1 LVVKRGGRRENCRRL
16 GFRLLSEFWA
26 RTLNLSRISIRCPP
40 CPTRSGLYH
49 RDIDI
54 HHRHLWLAMSAP
66 GAEWISDRSRE
77 NTPEGPED
85 HHDSSQQRTSKKRKV
100 LSCYACRSR
109 KMKCDRVFP
118 VCGRC
123 KKTGRDQE
131 CTYDPRL
138 VHDSRANTGAQAAQD
153 ISSTLAA
160 RHADGESP
168 TDTSD
173 AMRWKIQVQE
183 RRIAMLEQRLAVQ
196 GETKKSSQY
205 ADTVAYEPEIKE
217 EVMFRRKG
225 FRSQFHGRTS
235 VMSTISTVHLESHTH
250 YALHES

>member
-1 LVVKRGGRRENCRRL
+1 V
-16 GFRLLSEFWA
+16 SEFGA
-26 RTLNLSRISIRCPP
+26 GTLNPLRISIRCPP

-49 RDIDI
+49 RNIDI
-54 HHRHLWLAMSAP
+54 HHPPLWPAMSAP

-77 NTPEGPED
+77 NSPDGPED
-85 HHDSSQQRTSKKRKV
+85 HHGSSQQRTSKKRKV

-123 KKTGRDQE
+123 KKTGRDHE

-138 VHDSRANTGAQAAQD
+138 VQVSRANTGAQAAQD
-153 ISSTLAA
+153 MSFTLAA
-160 RHADGESP
+160 RPADGELP
-168 TDTSD
+168 AETSD
-173 AMRWKIQVQE
+173 AMRWKIQAQE

-196 GETKKSSQY
+196 NETKKSSQY
-205 ADTVAYEPEIKE
+205 ADIAAHEPEIKE

-235 VMSTISTVHLESHTH
+235 VMSTICTVHLESHIH
-250 YALHES
+250 MRCMKADLLSVSRAARFHA